1 MSIASRAITR
11 SSLLALPLAMV
22 AMMTRPATAQ
32 CVGDLTGNGTVDSGD
47 LGILLAGWG
56 SDGSGAPGSD
66 ISGDGIVDGADLG
79 LLMTTWGPCI
89 VVPAWATLIE
99 AQPGPADVWDAD
111 LRAAIAAT
119 GLAWRVKDTL
129 TQIEMVLIPP
139 GSFLMGCSKSD
150 QWGCDVDGNETPT
163 HKVTL
168 TNAFYLGR
176 YEVTQGQ
183 WQTVMGS
190 NPSYWQNASSD
201 VPAAQVP
208 HRPVERVSWN
218 NINNFG
224 AFLWSTG
231 MRLPTEAEW
240 EYAYRAG
247 TTTAFHGFAG
257 YPSGATDDA
266 LASNIAWHVGN
277 ACAPVGGCMT
287 HPVGQKLANGF
298 GVHDMG
304 GNVWEWVAD
313 RFGAYPSEAQTNP
326 TGPATGSYRV
336 LRGGSAGHLTGN
348 FRASFRTY
356 DSANNRTIYSG
367 FRVAR
372 SP

>member
-224 AFLWSTG
+224 AFLWSTD

-348 FRASFRTY
+348 LRASFRTY
-356 DSANNRTIYSG
+356 DSASNRTIYSG